1 MIMQTG
7 LDRILV
13 YQLQGSG
20 SWMVAV
26 DYPPG
31 CLDFAVEM
39 TLGMVHVYLGSSLI
53 GQFRFSFR

>member
-13 YQLQGSG
+13 YQVQGSG

-26 DYPPG
+26 DYPYG
-31 CLDFAVEM
+31 CSDFAMEM
-39 TLGMVHVYLGSSLI
+39 MLGMVDRSI
-53 GQFRFSFR
+53 